1 MLDHFFRSQHLI
13 ALLRGNPG
21 VESLDVFAGHLVDC
35 GYSRSQ
41 GARHLRA
48 AAHLLHWLNGKRL
61 SLTAID
67 VAAVNRFE
75 RHLVHC
81 RCIGFTG
88 MYRDKLLR
96 GIRAFMAFQ
105 QGRPLCV
112 GDVAQVE
119 PAPSELWDSF
129 CRWMREQRGI
139 AERTLC
145 DYRQYLQPLLAEIGT
160 EPDLLNATRLR
171 RFVLELGRNG
181 GNARAKAATSAL
193 RTFTRFLVALGQC
206 PASLVEAIPSVAYWR
221 LSSLPRYLQPDEVE
235 RVLVSADT
243 QTSVGKRDRAILLLL
258 ARLGL
263 RAGDVVQLRLTD
275 IDWRAATIAVSGKSR
290 RQTLLP
296 LTQEVGDA
304 IVSYLQHGRAPTQS
318 DRLFVRAIAPFRAFR
333 DARAISDIAKLALR
347 RSGVNAPQ
355 RGAAHVL
362 RHSAATAMLRHGAS
376 LQEISTVLRHQS
388 VVSTQIYAKV
398 DVVALHELA
407 QPWPEVLP
415 C

>member
-1 MLDHFFRSQHLI
+1 LN
-13 ALLRGNPG
+13 A
-21 VESLDVFAGHLVDC
+21 FAGHLAGC

-48 AAHLLHWLNGKRL
+48 AAHLLHWLDGKHL
-61 SLTAID
+61 SLTATD
-67 VAAVNRFE
+67 AAAVIRFE
-75 RHLVHC
+75 RHLAHC
-81 RCIGFTG
+81 RCTGFAD

-112 GDVAQVE
+112 GEVTQAE
-119 PAPSELWDSF
+119 AAPSELWDSF

-145 DYRQYLQPLLAEIGT
+145 DYRQYLQPLLTEIGA
-160 EPDLLNATRLR
+160 EPDEINAARLR
-171 RFVLELGRNG
+171 RFVLELSRNV
-181 GNARAKAATSAL
+181 GNARVKAATSGL
-193 RTFTRFLVALGQC
+193 RTFIRFLVSQGHC
-206 PASLVEAIPSVAYWR
+206 PASLVDAIPSVAHWR
-221 LSSLPRYLQPDEVE
+221 LSSLPQYLQPEEVE
-235 RVLVSADT
+235 RVLDSVDT
-243 QTSVGKRDRAILLLL
+243 QTPVGQRDRAILLLL

-263 RAGDVVQLRLTD
+263 RAGDVVQLRLMD
-275 IDWRAATIAVSGKSR
+275 IDWRAATITVSGKNR
-290 RQTLLP
+290 RQTQLP

-318 DRLFVRAIAPFRAFR
+318 DRLFVRAIAPFRPFR
-333 DARAISDIAKLALR
+333 DARGISDIAKLALR
-347 RSGVNAPQ
+347 RAGVNAPQ

-362 RHSAATAMLRHGAS
+362 RHSAATTMLRHGAS
-376 LQEISTVLRHQS
+376 LQDISTVLRHQS
-388 VVSTQIYAKV
+388 VASTQIYAKV

>member
-1 MLDHFFRSQHLI
+1 MLEHFFHWPPQI
-13 ALLRGNPG
+13 ARLRKNPG
-21 VESLDVFAGHLVDC
+21 VELLNAFAEHLKQS

-41 GARHLRA
+41 GCRHLRA
-48 AAHLLHWLNGKRL
+48 TAHLLHWLEHRGSALNETSPVVIGEF
-61 SLTAID
+61 
-67 VAAVNRFE
+67 V
-75 RHLVHC
+75 RHLPRC
-81 RCIGFTG
+81 RCPGFTG
-88 MYRDKLLR
+88 MQHDRLLR
-96 GIRAFMAFQ
+96 GIRAFTAFRD
-105 QGRPLCV
+105 GRMLCTERHDDAV
-112 GDVAQVE
+112 V
-119 PAPSELWDSF
+119 STLWEHFS
-129 CRWMREQRGI
+129 RWMREQRGI

-193 RTFTRFLVALGQC
+193 RTFTRFLVAQGQC

-362 RHSAATAMLRHGAS
+362 RHSAATAMPRHGAS

>member
-1 MLDHFFRSQHLI
+1 MLDHFFRPQHLI
-13 ALLRGNPG
+13 ARLRGNPG
-21 VESLDVFAGHLVDC
+21 VESLDAFAGHLVGC

-48 AAHLLHWLNGKRL
+48 AAHLLHWLDGKRL
-61 SLTAID
+61 SLTATD
-67 VAAVNRFE
+67 AATVNRFK
-75 RHLVHC
+75 RHLAHC
-81 RCIGFTG
+81 RCTGFTD
-88 MYRDKLLR
+88 MYRDRLLR

-112 GDVAQVE
+112 SDISQVAA
-119 PAPSELWDSF
+119 APSELWDSF

-145 DYRQYLQPLLAEIGT
+145 DYRQYLQPLLAEIGN
-160 EPDLLNATRLR
+160 EPNKLHAARLR
-171 RFVLELGRNG
+171 RFVLELSRNV
-181 GNARAKAATSAL
+181 GNARVKSATSGL
-193 RTFTRFLVALGQC
+193 RTFIRFLVAQGQC
-206 PASLVEAIPSVAYWR
+206 PASLVDAIPSVAHWR
-221 LSSLPRYLQPDEVE
+221 LSSLPQYLQPEEVE
-235 RVLVSADT
+235 RVLDSADT
-243 QTSVGKRDRAILLLL
+243 QTPVGKRDRAILLLL

-275 IDWRAATIAVSGKSR
+275 IDWRAATMTVSGKN
-290 RQTLLP
+290 RQQTQLP

-304 IVSYLQHGRAPTQS
+304 LVSYLQHGRAPTQS
-318 DRLFVRAIAPFRAFR
+318 DHLFVRAIAPFRPFR
-333 DARAISDIAKLALR
+333 DARGISDIAKLALR
-347 RSGVNAPQ
+347 RAGVNAPQ

-362 RHSAATAMLRHGAS
+362 RHSAATTMLRQGAS

-388 VVSTQIYAKV
+388 VASTQIYAKV

-407 QPWPEVLP
+407 QPWPQVLP